1 MYEVGAWPEYGA
13 GLAWRGAG
21 LAWRGAGLAR
31 PDREQ
36 SAMPAV
42 YWFDPSCEEQVAR
55 GCAGFVP
62 GRLPRL
68 LAEDLELL
76 PVYLAGPRDV
86 LLVRRTPRP
95 AFLQRLADAG
105 FSLPRC
111 VEVPGSRL
119 DRRTC
124 ERIVAGTGMS
134 VAGPVAGA
142 EPLHLRPWGWSPETA
157 AFLAPL
163 ASMSQVKGVTA
174 WSERLARLYSK
185 AFGAEVLE
193 HFLRDHSAPWLCP
206 ADAVGE
212 VCSTTTQVT
221 AVLQDCLR
229 PDGAARAVIK
239 AQFGQAGRQQLRV
252 ATPRLEERQQAWL
265 NRVLQNQE
273 RVVVEPWLDRVM
285 DLSMHLDIGATG
297 RATYR
302 GWVRFLSDDHGQF
315 RGAVISAGEDGS
327 MPAAAASAAS
337 ATSAAPAGLP
347 SRGFADLLGALADH
361 VGASFT
367 GSGYEGPV
375 GVDMLIYRDADRH
388 RLKPVVEIN
397 PRFTMGRVALHLAKA
412 LAPGC
417 AGIWSILSVRQV
429 LTAGFDNITGLLE
442 ELRRCQPYQ
451 RGERGLEQGVLST
464 TDPETAQAFLSLLVV
479 GPGIGA
485 CVEMLDAYPPLGACV
500 PSEARQAPAG

>member
-1 MYEVGAWPEYGA
+1 
-13 GLAWRGAG
+13 
-21 LAWRGAGLAR
+21 
-31 PDREQ
+31 
-36 SAMPAV
+36 MPAIF
-42 YWFDPSCEEQVAR
+42 WFDPSCEEQVAHGR
-55 GCAGFVP
+55 AGFVP

-76 PVYLAGPRDV
+76 PAYLAGPRDV

-95 AFLQRLADAG
+95 EFLQRLVSAG
-105 FSLPRC
+105 FRLPRC
-111 VEVPGSRL
+111 VEVPESGL
-119 DRRTC
+119 DRRTG
-124 ERIVAGTGMS
+124 ERILAGTGAS
-134 VAGPVAGA
+134 FPDPVVEA

-163 ASMSQVKGVTA
+163 ASMRQVEGVTA
-174 WSERLARLYSK
+174 WNERLARLYSK

-193 HFLRDHSAPWLCP
+193 NFLRDHSAPWLCP
-206 ADAVGE
+206 ADAVGV
-212 VCSTTTQVT
+212 VCSTTSQVT
-221 AVLQDCLR
+221 AVLHAILR
-229 PDGAARAVIK
+229 PAGAARAVIK

-252 ATPRLEERQQAWL
+252 TTPRLEERQQAWL

-297 RATYR
+297 RAAYR

-327 MPAAAASAAS
+327 MPAAASAAS
-337 ATSAAPAGLP
+337 ASSAAPAGLP
-347 SRGFADLLGALADH
+347 SRGFADLLGALANH
-361 VGASFT
+361 VGVSCT

-375 GVDMLIYRDADRH
+375 GVDMLIYRDADRY

-397 PRFTMGRVALHLAKA
+397 PRFTMGRVALHLAKS

-429 LTAGFDNITGLLE
+429 LTAGFDSITGLLE

-451 RGERGLEQGVLST
+451 CGERGLEQGVLST

-479 GPGIGA
+479 GPSIGA
-485 CVEMLDAYPPLGACV
+485 CMEILDANPPLGADV
-500 PSEARQAPAG
+500 PSGVKQALTG